1 MENIDPMMLDLFR
14 IELEN
19 NSRVLEEGLVGA
31 EADPAPEKI
40 EPLMR
45 AAHSIK
51 GAARIVGLPAAVTL
65 AHAMEDI
72 LTAAQHDKI
81 RLTSGHVD
89 LLLKGNDIFN
99 ALSQI
104 EIAFIPQEFDE
115 RRQPIEDL
123 AQALRN
129 SLTAGIS
136 PPGEDRR
143 SLPAARQAVPEP
155 VVAVPLAILKP
166 AAAAQEGGTEAPPPV
181 CPATETVETAGMVI
195 KQKRATDQRK
205 TEAVLVR
212 VMSENMD
219 RLMGLAGELLVQ
231 AQSAGSFNR
240 SLLKMKNGIRVIH
253 DEWDRIRGT
262 DLKPVPLSPDVTEAD
277 EGAVQAFGALIEE
290 MQEAIA
296 TQMVDYERYSRR
308 LEHLAHRLYGETVGS
323 RMVPFSE
330 GLHGFSRMVR
340 DLAQELGKKVRFQI
354 LGETTPVDRD
364 ILEKIEAP
372 LSHLLRNAVDHG
384 LETPE
389 ERKAAGKAE
398 ECLVTLEAR
407 HVAGMLNVSVSDDGR
422 GMDPEDIRSKVVQK
436 GLVKEDMATV
446 LTRNELYEFLF
457 LPGFSTSEKITEIS
471 GRGVGLDVVFSM
483 AQEVGGLVRV
493 DSEKGR
499 RTAFTLQLPLTLSVL
514 RTLIVEVEGE
524 PYALPLSRIDR
535 LLRVAREDLQV
546 LEDRQFCASDGEHV
560 GIVTCRQL
568 FQLPPAEEGG
578 KVIHVVVI
586 SDRLNRYGLVVDSF
600 RGEETVVVR
609 PLDSR
614 LGKTPNIHAAAVL
627 QDGSPVL
634 ILDADDLVRSIH
646 QLLSQGKPGKIGHGE
661 SAPTGKKRILVV
673 DDSLTVREVE
683 RKLLEKE
690 GYHVAVAVDGMDGWN
705 ALQTASFDLLISDV
719 DMPRM
724 NGIELVRKVKD
735 HNRLRSL
742 PVMIVSYKDSE
753 EDRLR
758 GLDAGANYYLTKGSF
773 HDETLLIAVK
783 DLIGNP

>member
-19 NSRVLEEGLVGA
+19 NSRVLEAGLVGA
-31 EADPAPEKI
+31 EADPAPEKM

-72 LTAAQHDKI
+72 LSAAQHDKI
-81 RLTSGHVD
+81 RLVSGHVD
-89 LLLKGNDIFN
+89 LLLKGNDIFQ
-99 ALSQI
+99 ALSKF
-104 EIAFIPQEFDE
+104 ETAAIPQEFHD

-123 AQALRN
+123 AQELKN
-129 SLTAGIS
+129 SLTAIFPSQDVGSES
-136 PPGEDRR
+136 PAPVTAATPEAAAI
-143 SLPAARQAVPEP
+143 PAAE
-155 VVAVPLAILKP
+155 K
-166 AAAAQEGGTEAPPPV
+166 EAPAPV
-181 CPATETVETAGMVI
+181 CPAAETSGTAI
-195 KQKRATDQRK
+195 KQRRAADQRK

-231 AQSAGSFNR
+231 TQSAGSFNK
-240 SLLKMKNGIRVIH
+240 SLLKMKNSIKVIS
-253 DEWDRIRGT
+253 DEWDRMLFPGGQAE
-262 DLKPVPLSPDVTEAD
+262 DDG
-277 EGAVQAFGALIEE
+277 GAAQAFGALIEG
-290 MQEAIA
+290 MQDAIA
-296 TQMVDYERYSRR
+296 DQLVNYERYSRR

-340 DLAQELGKKVRFQI
+340 DLAQELGKKVRFRI
-354 LGETTPVDRD
+354 LGEATPVDRD

-398 ECLVTLEAR
+398 EGLVTLEAR
-407 HVAGMLNVSVSDDGR
+407 HVAGMLNVSVSDDGG
-422 GMDPEDIRSKVVQK
+422 GMDPEDIRSKAVQK
-436 GLVKEDMATV
+436 GLVKEDMAAA
-446 LTRNELYEFLF
+446 LTRTELYEFLF
-457 LPGFSTSEKITEIS
+457 LPGFSTSHKITEIS

-483 AQEVGGLVRV
+483 TQEVGGLVRV
-493 DSEKGR
+493 DSEKDR

-535 LLRVAREDLQV
+535 LLRVSRDDLQI

-568 FQLPPAEEGG
+568 FQLPPPEEAGR
-578 KVIHVVVI
+578 VIHIIVL
-586 SDRLNRYGLVVDSF
+586 SDRLNRYGLVVDRF

-627 QDGSPVL
+627 QDGSPAL

-646 QLLSQGKPGKIGHGE
+646 QLLSQGKPGKVGAGDKLAVAE
-661 SAPTGKKRILVV
+661 KKRILVV

-690 GYHVAVAVDGMDGWN
+690 GYHVTVAVDGMDGWN
-705 ALQTASFDLLISDV
+705 ALQQASFDLLISDV

-735 HNRLRSL
+735 HSRFRSL

>member
-1 MENIDPMMLDLFR
+1 MMLDLFR

-19 NSRVLEEGLVGA
+19 HSRALEAGLVGA
-31 EADPAPEKI
+31 ESDPAPERM

-72 LTAAQHDKI
+72 LSAAQHDKI
-81 RLTSGHVD
+81 RLASGHID
-89 LLLKGNDIFN
+89 LLLKGNDIFH
-99 ALSQI
+99 ALAQI
-104 EIAFIPQEFDE
+104 ETAFIPQALHD
-115 RRQPIEDL
+115 RRRPIEDL

-129 SLTAGIS
+129 SLTAGF
-136 PPGEDRR
+136 PP
-143 SLPAARQAVPEP
+143 PAAGVKSPASASIPTPEP
-155 VVAVPLAILKP
+155 QAAIP
-166 AAAAQEGGTEAPPPV
+166 APAKEATEA
-181 CPATETVETAGMVI
+181 TGTAI
-195 KQKRATDQRK
+195 KQRRGADHRK
-205 TEAVLVR
+205 PEAVLVR

-240 SLLKMKNGIRVIH
+240 SLLKMKKNIRVIQ
-253 DEWDRIRGT
+253 DEWNRMRGR
-262 DLKPVPLSPDVTEAD
+262 DLKSASLSPAAAVTEED
-277 EGAVQAFGALIEE
+277 EGAARTFGDMIEQ
-290 MQEAIA
+290 MQDAIA
-296 TQMVDYERYSRR
+296 TQMVNYEQYSRR

-330 GLHGFSRMVR
+330 GLHGLSRMVR
-340 DLAQELGKKVRFQI
+340 DLGRELHKKARFQI

-389 ERKAAGKAE
+389 ERKAAGKPE
-398 ECLVTLEAR
+398 EGLVTLEAR

-422 GMDPEDIRSKVVQK
+422 GMDAEDIRRKVVQK
-436 GLVKEDMATV
+436 GMVTEEMAAA
-446 LTRNELYEFLF
+446 LTRTELYEFLF
-457 LPGFSTSEKITEIS
+457 LPGFSTSHQVTEIS

-483 AQEVGGLVRV
+483 TQDVGGLVRV
-493 DSEKGR
+493 DSEKGK
-499 RTAFTLQLPLTLSVL
+499 RTAFILQLPLTLSVL

-535 LLRVAREDLQV
+535 LLRVSREDLQV

-568 FQLPPAEEGG
+568 FQLPPAVETGS
-578 KVIHVVVI
+578 VIHILVI
-586 SDRLNRYGLVVDSF
+586 SDRLNRYGLVVDRF

-609 PLDSR
+609 PLDAR

-627 QDGSPVL
+627 QDGTPVL

-646 QLLSQGKPGKIGHGE
+646 QLLSQGKPGKIGSSGKYAVTE
-661 SAPTGKKRILVV
+661 KKRILVV

-683 RKLLEKE
+683 RKLLERE
-690 GYHVAVAVDGMDGWN
+690 GYHVTVAVDGMDGWN
-705 ALQTASFDLLISDV
+705 AMQTASFDLLISDV

-735 HNRLRSL
+735 HQRLRSL

-773 HDETLLIAVK
+773 HDETLLVAVK

>member
-19 NSRVLEEGLVGA
+19 NSRVLEAGLVGV
-31 EADPAPEKI
+31 EGDPAPEKI

-72 LTAAQHDKI
+72 LTAAQHDTI
-81 RLTSGHVD
+81 RLASGHVD
-89 LLLKGNDIFN
+89 LLLKGNDIFK
-99 ALSQI
+99 ALAQI
-104 EIAFIPQEFDE
+104 ETAFIPQEFHD
-115 RRQPIEDL
+115 RHQAIEDL
-123 AQALRN
+123 AHALKS
-129 SLTAGIS
+129 SLTAGI
-136 PPGEDRR
+136 PAPGEDGKTV
-143 SLPAARQAVPEP
+143 SEAKQSAPDPATEP
-155 VVAVPLAILKP
+155 FDISASG
-166 AAAAQEGGTEAPPPV
+166 AATLEKIAEAPVSV
-181 CPATETVETAGMVI
+181 CPATETVETVGTAI
-195 KQKRATDQRK
+195 KQRRAAEPRR

-240 SLLKMKNGIRVIH
+240 SLLKMKNSIRVIGE
-253 DEWDRIRGT
+253 EWDRMVFRGGRG
-262 DLKPVPLSPDVTEAD
+262 PAAGEED
-277 EGAVQAFGALIEE
+277 EGVAQAFGALIGEL
-290 MQEAIA
+290 QDAIA

-330 GLHGFSRMVR
+330 GLHGLSRMVR
-340 DLAQELGKKVRFQI
+340 DLARELGKKVRFQI
-354 LGETTPVDRD
+354 LGEATPVDRD

-384 LETPE
+384 METPE
-389 ERKAAGKAE
+389 ERKAMGKAE
-398 ECLVTLEAR
+398 EGIVTLEAR

-422 GMDPEDIRSKVVQK
+422 GMDPEGIRKKVVQK
-436 GLVKEDMATV
+436 GLVKEEMAAA
-446 LTRNELYEFLF
+446 LTRSELYEFLF
-457 LPGFSTSEKITEIS
+457 LPGFSTSSRITEIS

-483 AQEVGGLVRV
+483 TQEVGGLVRV
-493 DSEKGR
+493 DSEKNR
-499 RTAFTLQLPLTLSVL
+499 RTSFVLQLPLTLSVL

-535 LLRVAREDLQV
+535 LLRVSRDDLQV

-578 KVIHVVVI
+578 KVIHIVVI

-609 PLDSR
+609 PLDSS

-646 QLLSQGKPGKIGHGE
+646 QLLSQGKPGKVGE
-661 SAPTGKKRILVV
+661 GDKSAFTEKKRILVV

-690 GYHVAVAVDGMDGWN
+690 GYHVTVAVDGMDGWN
-705 ALQTASFDLLISDV
+705 ALHAADFDLLISDV

-773 HDETLLIAVK
+773 HDETLLVAVK

>member
-19 NSRVLEEGLVGA
+19 NSRVLEAGLVGA
-31 EADPAPEKI
+31 ESDPAPEKI

-65 AHAMEDI
+65 AHAMEDV
-72 LTAAQHDKI
+72 LSAAQHDKI
-81 RLTSGHVD
+81 RLASGHID
-89 LLLKGNDIFN
+89 LLLKGNDIFQSL
-99 ALSQI
+99 AQV
-104 EIAFIPQEFDE
+104 ETPFIAQEFHD

-129 SLTAGIS
+129 SLTDEFPPQAAGVKS
-136 PPGEDRR
+136 PPLE
-143 SLPAARQAVPEP
+143 
-155 VVAVPLAILKP
+155 PLATPETAAVIP
-166 AAAAQEGGTEAPPPV
+166 AAAKEAPAPV
-181 CPATETVETAGMVI
+181 CTATETTGTAI
-195 KQKRATDQRK
+195 KQRRATDQRK

-231 AQSAGSFNR
+231 TQSAGSFNR
-240 SLLKMKNGIRVIH
+240 SLLKMKKGIRVIR
-253 DEWDRIRGT
+253 DEWDRMFFRG
-262 DLKPVPLSPDVTEAD
+262 SRAAAAMEED
-277 EGAVQAFGALIEE
+277 EGTAQAFGALIDQ
-290 MQEAIA
+290 MQDAVA

-330 GLHGFSRMVR
+330 GLHGYSRMVR
-340 DLAQELGKKVRFQI
+340 DLAQELRKKVRFQI

-398 ECLVTLEAR
+398 EGLVTLEAR

-422 GMDPEDIRSKVVQK
+422 GMDLENIRRKIVQK
-436 GLVKEDMATV
+436 GLVTEEMAAG
-446 LTRNELYEFLF
+446 LTRTELYEFLF
-457 LPGFSTSEKITEIS
+457 LPGFTTSPQVTEIS

-493 DSEKGR
+493 ESEKDK
-499 RTAFTLQLPLTLSVL
+499 RTAFILQLPLTLSVL

-535 LLRVAREDLQV
+535 LLRVSRDDLQV

-568 FQLPPAEEGG
+568 FQLPPEEEAGR
-578 KVIHVVVI
+578 VIHIVVI
-586 SDRLNRYGLVVDSF
+586 SDRLNRYGLVVDRF

-627 QDGSPVL
+627 QDGSPAL

-646 QLLSQGKPGKIGHGE
+646 QLLSQGKPGKIGLGE
-661 SAPTGKKRILVV
+661 KYAVTEKKRILVV

-690 GYHVAVAVDGMDGWN
+690 GYHVTVAVDGMDGWN

-724 NGIELVRKVKD
+724 NGIELVRKIKD

-773 HDETLLIAVK
+773 HDETLLVAVK

>member
-19 NSRVLEEGLVGA
+19 NSRVLEAGLVGA
-31 EADPAPEKI
+31 EADPAPEKM
-40 EPLMR
+40 EPLIR

-72 LTAAQHDKI
+72 LAAAQHDKI
-81 RLTSGHVD
+81 RLASGHVD
-89 LLLKGNDIFN
+89 LLLKGNDIFKD
-99 ALSQI
+99 LSQI
-104 EIAFIPQEFDE
+104 ETAFIPQGFHD

-129 SLTAGIS
+129 SLTAGFP
-136 PPGEDRR
+136 PPGEVPKT
-143 SLPAARQAVPEP
+143 LPAIQEVAPEP
-155 VVAVPLAILKP
+155 VAAPLAIPEP
-166 AAAAQEGGTEAPPPV
+166 APATREGGNETSSPV
-181 CPATETVETAGMVI
+181 GAVAETTETVI
-195 KQKRATDQRK
+195 RQKRAGEQQR
-205 TEAVLVR
+205 TETVLVR

-240 SLLKMKNGIRVIH
+240 SLLKMKNSVRVIH
-253 DEWDRIRGT
+253 DEWERMLLRRSRT
-262 DLKPVPLSPDVTEAD
+262 
-277 EGAVQAFGALIEE
+277 AVAGEEDGGVVRAFGALIEE
-290 MQEAIA
+290 MGDAVA

-330 GLHGFSRMVR
+330 GLHGLSRMVR
-340 DLAQELGKKVRFQI
+340 DLAQELGKKVRFRI

-389 ERKAAGKAE
+389 ERRAIGKAQE
-398 ECLVTLEAR
+398 GIITLEAR
-407 HVAGMLNVSVSDDGR
+407 HVAGMLNISVSDDGR
-422 GMDPEDIRSKVVQK
+422 GMDPEGIRIKIVQK
-436 GLVKEDMATV
+436 GLVKEEMAAA
-446 LTRNELYEFLF
+446 LTRSELYEFLF
-457 LPGFSTSEKITEIS
+457 LPGFSTSHKVTEIS

-483 AQEVGGLVRV
+483 TQEVGGLVRV
-493 DSEKGR
+493 DSEKDR
-499 RTAFTLQLPLTLSVL
+499 RTVFVLQLPLTLSVL
-514 RTLIVEVEGE
+514 RTLIVEVAGE

-535 LLRVAREDLQV
+535 LLRVSRDDLQV

-568 FQLPPAEEGG
+568 FQFPPAEEAGR
-578 KVIHVVVI
+578 VIHVVVI

-614 LGKTPNIHAAAVL
+614 LGKAPNIHAAAVL

-646 QLLSQGKPGKIGHGE
+646 QLLGQGKPGKIGAGE
-661 SAPTGKKRILVV
+661 RSALTEKKRILVV

-690 GYHVAVAVDGMDGWN
+690 GYHVTVAVDGMVGWN
-705 ALQTASFDLLISDV
+705 SLQQESFDLLISDV

-724 NGIELVRKVKD
+724 NGIELVRKIKD

-773 HDETLLIAVK
+773 HDETLLVAVK

>member
-19 NSRVLEEGLVGA
+19 NSRVLEAGLVGA

-81 RLTSGHVD
+81 RLASGHVD
-89 LLLKGNDIFN
+89 LLLKGNDIFKN
-99 ALSQI
+99 LVQI
-104 EIAFIPQEFDE
+104 ETAFIPREFHD

-129 SLTAGIS
+129 SLAAGF
-136 PPGEDRR
+136 PPPVEDTKI
-143 SLPAARQAVPEP
+143 LPAAQQAAPEP
-155 VVAVPLAILKP
+155 VAAPLAMPEP
-166 AAAAQEGGTEAPPPV
+166 AVATREGISETPVSV
-181 CPATETVETAGMVI
+181 CPAAETPGTVI
-195 KQKRATDQRK
+195 RQKRATDQQR
-205 TEAVLVR
+205 TETVLVR

-219 RLMGLAGELLVQ
+219 KLMGLAGELLIQ

-240 SLLKMKNGIRVIH
+240 SLLKMKNSIRVIN
-253 DEWDRIRGT
+253 DEWDRMRGT
-262 DLKPVPLSPDVTEAD
+262 DLKSVPLAAAAGEED
-277 EGAVQAFGALIEE
+277 ESAARALGALIGE
-290 MQEAIA
+290 MQDAIA

-330 GLHGFSRMVR
+330 GLHGFPRMVR
-340 DLAQELGKKVRFQI
+340 DLAQELGKKVRFRI

-389 ERKAAGKAE
+389 ERRAIGKAE
-398 ECLVTLEAR
+398 EGLVTLEAR

-422 GMDPEDIRSKVVQK
+422 GMDPEGIRSKAVQK
-436 GLVKEDMATV
+436 GLVKEEMAAA
-446 LTRNELYEFLF
+446 LTRSELYEFLF
-457 LPGFSTSEKITEIS
+457 LPGFSTSRQITEIS

-493 DSEKGR
+493 DSEKDR
-499 RTAFTLQLPLTLSVL
+499 RTAFVLQLPLTLSVL
-514 RTLIVEVEGE
+514 RTLIVEVAGE

-535 LLRVAREDLQV
+535 LLRVSRDDLLV
-546 LEDRQFCASDGEHV
+546 LEDRQFCAADGEHV
-560 GIVTCRQL
+560 GMVTCRQL
-568 FQLPPAEEGG
+568 FQLPPAEEAAR
-578 KVIHVVVI
+578 VIHVVVI
-586 SDRLNRYGLVVDSF
+586 SDRLNRYGLVVDGF
-600 RGEETVVVR
+600 RGGETVVVR

-646 QLLSQGKPGKIGHGE
+646 QLLGRGKPGKIGVE
-661 SAPTGKKRILVV
+661 EKFALSEKKRILVV

-690 GYHVAVAVDGMDGWN
+690 GYHVTVAVDGMDGWN

-724 NGIELVRKVKD
+724 NGIELVGKVKD

-773 HDETLLIAVK
+773 HDETLLVAVK

>member
-19 NSRVLEEGLVGA
+19 NSRLLEAGLVGA
-31 EADPAPEKI
+31 EADPAPEKM

-51 GAARIVGLPAAVTL
+51 GAARIVGLPVAVTL

-81 RLTSGHVD
+81 RLASGHVD
-89 LLLKGNDIFN
+89 LLLKGNDIFK

-104 EIAFIPQEFDE
+104 ETAAIPREFHD

-129 SLTAGIS
+129 SLTAGF
-136 PPGEDRR
+136 PAPGEAPET
-143 SLPAARQAVPEP
+143 LPVTQQVASEPVAAPLAMPEP
-155 VVAVPLAILKP
+155 AP
-166 AAAAQEGGTEAPPPV
+166 ATPEGGAETPDPV
-181 CPATETVETAGMVI
+181 CTATETMGTVIRQKKAAEQRRTET
-195 KQKRATDQRK
+195 
-205 TEAVLVR
+205 VLVR

-231 AQSAGSFNR
+231 AQSSGSFNR

-253 DEWDRIRGT
+253 DEWDRMILRGSHAAAV
-262 DLKPVPLSPDVTEAD
+262 KED
-277 EGAVQAFGALIEE
+277 EEGFAQAFGVLIEE
-290 MQEAIA
+290 MQDAIA

-330 GLHGFSRMVR
+330 GLHGLSRMVR
-340 DLAQELGKKVRFQI
+340 DLAQELGKKVRFRI

-389 ERKAAGKAE
+389 ERKATGKPE
-398 ECLVTLEAR
+398 EGLVTLEAR

-422 GMDPEDIRSKVVQK
+422 GMDQENIRRKIVEK
-436 GLVKEDMATV
+436 GLVKEEMAAG
-446 LTRNELYEFLF
+446 LTRMELYEFLF
-457 LPGFSTSEKITEIS
+457 LPGFTTSPQVTEIS

-483 AQEVGGLVRV
+483 AHEVGGLVRV
-493 DSEKGR
+493 DSEKDR
-499 RTAFTLQLPLTLSVL
+499 RTAFILQLPLTLSVL

-535 LLRVAREDLQV
+535 LLRVSRDDLQV

-568 FQLPPAEEGG
+568 FQLPPAEETGR
-578 KVIHVVVI
+578 VIHVVVI

-609 PLDSR
+609 PLDPR

-634 ILDADDLVRSIH
+634 ILDVDDLVRSIH
-646 QLLSQGKPGKIGHGE
+646 QLLGQGKPGKIGAGGM
-661 SAPTGKKRILVV
+661 SAVTQKKRILVV

-690 GYHVAVAVDGMDGWN
+690 GYHVTVAVDGMDGWN
-705 ALQTASFDLLISDV
+705 ALQTAGFDLLISDV

>member
-19 NSRVLEEGLVGA
+19 HSRVLEAGLVGA
-31 EADPAPEKI
+31 ESDPAPERI

-72 LTAAQHDKI
+72 LSAAQHDKI
-81 RLTSGHVD
+81 RLASGHVD
-89 LLLKGNDIFN
+89 LLLKGNDIFQ
-99 ALSQI
+99 AMAQI
-104 EIAFIPQEFDE
+104 ETAFIPQEFHD

-123 AQALRN
+123 AQELRN
-129 SLTAGIS
+129 GLTVGFPPQVAGVKS
-136 PPGEDRR
+136 PALATVATPETAAVIPAQENEASAPVYHAAETTGKAIKQRR
-143 SLPAARQAVPEP
+143 SA
-155 VVAVPLAILKP
+155 
-166 AAAAQEGGTEAPPPV
+166 
-181 CPATETVETAGMVI
+181 
-195 KQKRATDQRK
+195 DQRK
-205 TEAVLVR
+205 TETALVR

-219 RLMGLAGELLVQ
+219 RLMGLAGEFLVQ

-240 SLLKMKNGIRVIH
+240 SLLKMKKSIRVIH
-253 DEWDRIRGT
+253 DEWDRMLFRESHAAA
-262 DLKPVPLSPDVTEAD
+262 VMEED
-277 EGAVQAFGALIEE
+277 EDIAEAFGALIEQ
-290 MQEAIA
+290 MRDAIA

-340 DLAQELGKKVRFQI
+340 DLAQELHKKVRFQI

-389 ERKAAGKAE
+389 ERKAAGKPE

-422 GMDPEDIRSKVVQK
+422 GMDPENIRTKVVQK
-436 GLVKEDMATV
+436 GLVKEEMAAA
-446 LTRNELYEFLF
+446 LTRTELYEFLF
-457 LPGFSTSEKITEIS
+457 LPGFSTSHQVTEIS

-493 DSEKGR
+493 DSEKDR
-499 RTAFTLQLPLTLSVL
+499 RTTFIMQLPLTLSVL

-535 LLRVAREDLQV
+535 LLRVSRDDLQI

-568 FQLPPAEEGG
+568 FQLPPAEEAGR
-578 KVIHVVVI
+578 VIHIVVI
-586 SDRLNRYGLVVDSF
+586 SDRLNRYGIVVDRF

-609 PLDSR
+609 PLDPR
-614 LGKTPNIHAAAVL
+614 LGKTPNLHAAAVL
-627 QDGSPVL
+627 QDGSPAL
-634 ILDADDLVRSIH
+634 ILDLPDQFDTVHPRH
-646 QLLSQGKPGKIGHGE
+646 
-661 SAPTGKKRILVV
+661 V
-673 DDSLTVREVE
+673 DV
-683 RKLLEKE
+683 
-690 GYHVAVAVDGMDGWN
+690 
-705 ALQTASFDLLISDV
+705 
-719 DMPRM
+719 
-724 NGIELVRKVKD
+724 
-735 HNRLRSL
+735 
-742 PVMIVSYKDSE
+742 
-753 EDRLR
+753 
-758 GLDAGANYYLTKGSF
+758 
-773 HDETLLIAVK
+773 
-783 DLIGNP
+783 GNQ

>member
-19 NSRVLEEGLVGA
+19 HSRVLEAGLVGA
-31 EADPAPEKI
+31 ESDPAPERI

-72 LTAAQHDKI
+72 LSAAQHDKI

-89 LLLKGNDIFN
+89 LLLKGNDIFQ

-104 EIAFIPQEFDE
+104 ETAFIPQEFHD

-123 AQALRN
+123 AQELRN
-129 SLTAGIS
+129 SLTAGFPPQAAGVKS
-136 PPGEDRR
+136 PTLATVATPET
-143 SLPAARQAVPEP
+143 AAVITAPEN
-155 VVAVPLAILKP
+155 
-166 AAAAQEGGTEAPPPV
+166 EASAPV
-181 CPATETVETAGMVI
+181 CHAAETTGTAI
-195 KQKRATDQRK
+195 KQKRATDHRR
-205 TEAVLVR
+205 TETVLVR

-240 SLLKMKNGIRVIH
+240 SLLKMKKSIRVIN
-253 DEWDRIRGT
+253 DEWDRMLFRGSHAAA
-262 DLKPVPLSPDVTEAD
+262 VMEED
-277 EGAVQAFGALIEE
+277 EGTAQAFGALIEQ
-290 MQEAIA
+290 MQDAIA

-340 DLAQELGKKVRFQI
+340 DLAQGLHKKVRFQI

-389 ERKAAGKAE
+389 ERKAAGKPE
-398 ECLVTLEAR
+398 EGLVTLEAR

-422 GMDPEDIRSKVVQK
+422 GMDPENIRTKVVQK
-436 GLVKEDMATV
+436 GLVKEEMAAA
-446 LTRNELYEFLF
+446 LTRSELYEFLF
-457 LPGFSTSEKITEIS
+457 LPGFSTSNQVTEIS

-493 DSEKGR
+493 DSEKDR
-499 RTAFTLQLPLTLSVL
+499 RTTFILQLPLTLSVL

-535 LLRVAREDLQV
+535 LLQVSRDDLQV

-568 FQLPPAEEGG
+568 FQLPPAEEAGR
-578 KVIHVVVI
+578 VIHIVVI
-586 SDRLNRYGLVVDSF
+586 SDRLNRYGLVVDRF

-609 PLDSR
+609 PLDPR

-627 QDGSPVL
+627 QDGAPAL
-634 ILDADDLVRSIH
+634 ILDADDLVRAIH
-646 QLLSQGKPGKIGHGE
+646 QLLSQGKPGKIGSGGKYAVTE
-661 SAPTGKKRILVV
+661 KKRILVV

-690 GYHVAVAVDGMDGWN
+690 GYHVTVAVDGMDGWN
-705 ALQTASFDLLISDV
+705 AMQTADFDLLITDI

-753 EDRLR
+753 EDRLQ

-773 HDETLLIAVK
+773 HDETLLVAVK

>member
-19 NSRVLEEGLVGA
+19 HSRVLEAGLVGA
-31 EADPAPEKI
+31 ESDPAPERI

-72 LTAAQHDKI
+72 LSAAQHDKI

-89 LLLKGNDIFN
+89 LLLKGNDIFQ

-104 EIAFIPQEFDE
+104 ETAFIPQEFHD

-123 AQALRN
+123 AQELRN
-129 SLTAGIS
+129 SLTAGFPPQAAGVKS
-136 PPGEDRR
+136 PPLATVATPET
-143 SLPAARQAVPEP
+143 AAVITAPEN
-155 VVAVPLAILKP
+155 
-166 AAAAQEGGTEAPPPV
+166 EASAPV
-181 CPATETVETAGMVI
+181 CHAAETTGTAI
-195 KQKRATDQRK
+195 KQKRATDHRR
-205 TEAVLVR
+205 TETVLVR

-240 SLLKMKNGIRVIH
+240 SLLKMKKSIRVIN
-253 DEWDRIRGT
+253 DEWDRMLFRGSHAAA
-262 DLKPVPLSPDVTEAD
+262 VMEED
-277 EGAVQAFGALIEE
+277 EGTAQAFGALIEQ
-290 MQEAIA
+290 MQDAIA

-340 DLAQELGKKVRFQI
+340 DLAQGLHKKVRFQI

-389 ERKAAGKAE
+389 ERKAAGKPE
-398 ECLVTLEAR
+398 EGLVTLEAR

-422 GMDPEDIRSKVVQK
+422 GMDPENIRTKVVQK
-436 GLVKEDMATV
+436 GLVKEEMAAA
-446 LTRNELYEFLF
+446 LTRSELYEFLF
-457 LPGFSTSEKITEIS
+457 LPGFSTSNQVTEIS

-493 DSEKGR
+493 DSEKDR
-499 RTAFTLQLPLTLSVL
+499 RTTFILQLPLTLSVL

-535 LLRVAREDLQV
+535 LLQVSRDDLQV

-568 FQLPPAEEGG
+568 FQLPPAEEAGR
-578 KVIHVVVI
+578 VIHIVVI
-586 SDRLNRYGLVVDSF
+586 SDRLNRYGLVVDRF

-609 PLDSR
+609 PLDPR
-614 LGKTPNIHAAAVL
+614 LGKTPNINAAAVL
-627 QDGSPVL
+627 QDGAPAL
-634 ILDADDLVRSIH
+634 ILDADDLVRAIH
-646 QLLSQGKPGKIGHGE
+646 QLLSQGKPGKIGSGGKYAVTE
-661 SAPTGKKRILVV
+661 KKRILVV

-690 GYHVAVAVDGMDGWN
+690 GYHVTVAVDGMDGWN
-705 ALQTASFDLLISDV
+705 AMQTADFDLLITDI

-773 HDETLLIAVK
+773 HDETLLVAVK